1 MLLTITLLC
10 VILLLAAALGAGYAM
25 FKHPR
30 AVTIRA
36 EIVLPAPNVSK
47 TIADAPVVEPMPEAI
62 LDYIDQ
68 ESEEHA
74 RQTRRQRVRSLR
86 AELGSWEAAFRQL
99 QREDTET

>member
-30 AVTIRA
+30 PLTIRA
-36 EIVLPAPNVSK
+36 EIILPAPNVSK
-47 TIADAPVVEPMPEAI
+47 QIADAPAIDPIPEAI
-62 LDYIDQ
+62 LEYIDQ

-74 RQTRRQRVRSLR
+74 RQTRRQRARSLR
-86 AELGSWEAAFRQL
+86 GELGSWEAAFRQL
-99 QREDTET
+99 QREDSDT